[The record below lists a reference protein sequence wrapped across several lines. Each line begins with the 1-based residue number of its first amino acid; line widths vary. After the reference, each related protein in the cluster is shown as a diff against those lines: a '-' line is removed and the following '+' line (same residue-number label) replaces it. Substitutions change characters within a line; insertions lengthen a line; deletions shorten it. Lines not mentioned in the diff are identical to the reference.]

1 VSRDEEIAMM
11 LSSDRLATTGFINA
25 AAFPALEPD
34 SMRKR
39 QPTEQGATELM
50 DKAYECLDSCDA
62 KGALKIGKKLK
73 SMKYSGGFEIM
84 AMAYVDDDQKDKAI
98 ECLEEGVKT
107 CPDRWILWQMLGNY
121 RSNQDEFDK
130 AMACYDKAAAC
141 PNGDTSS
148 VNLNRAVC
156 LCRQGLNE
164 KAINTLQRV
173 TSEDW
178 RIERESVRVGCLVEL
193 RRFDEA
199 IRRGEELTKEIGASE
214 GLADKYLSRT
224 FSWLARAF
232 LEGKKD
238 KEKARAA
245 VESALERDKGNDSAL
260 ATLREVNNLPAD
272 DKDKLIWIM
281 VEGQWPA
288 PLEIEGE
295 EECPGFY
302 TNYWVVASTPREAFE
317 FAREVERRDVRASLK
332 ISKHNVRQREAW
344 QKLRGV
350 YSRTGYVFFPEK
362 ELGKKGK

>member
-1 VSRDEEIAMM
+1 
-11 LSSDRLATTGFINA
+11 
-25 AAFPALEPD
+25 
-34 SMRKR
+34 MRKR
-39 QPTEQGATELM
+39 QSTEQGAKELM

-62 KGALKIGKKLK
+62 NGALKIGKKLK

-84 AMAYVDDDQKDKAI
+84 AMAYAADDQKDKAI
-98 ECLEEGVKT
+98 ECLEEGVET
-107 CPDRWILWQMLGNY
+107 CPDLWILWQMLGNY
-121 RSNQDEFDK
+121 RSDQDEFDK

-148 VNLNRAVC
+148 VNLKRAVC
-156 LCRQGLNE
+156 LCRQGLYE
-164 KAINTLQRV
+164 RALNTLQRV
-173 TSEDW
+173 TSEEC
-178 RIERESVRVGCLVEL
+178 RIQRESVRVGCLVEL

-199 IRRGEELTKEIGASE
+199 IRRGEELAKEIGASE

-245 VESALERDKGNDSAL
+245 VESALARDKVNDSAL

-272 DKDKLIWIM
+272 DKDKLIWIV

-302 TNYWVVASTPREAFE
+302 TNYWVVASTPREGFE
-317 FAREVERRDVRASLK
+317 FAREVELRDVRASLK
-332 ISKHNVRQREAW
+332 ISEHKVKQREAW
-344 QKLRGV
+344 QKLKGV
-350 YSRTGYVFFPEK
+350 YSRSGYVFFPEK
-362 ELGKKGK
+362 ELGGSAKTK